1 MYANT
6 YGQPG
11 GSGSPAGYPP
21 AGYQVGP
28 PAAYGGNAQ
37 QVTYTAQQTYAVTTS
52 SPAPPGVDAELYRL
66 FKAADTDNTNQL
78 TERQLGR
85 ALVNGDYTAFDQKT
99 VKTMVNMFD
108 VDR

>member
-11 GSGSPAGYPP
+11 GGAPAGYPP

-37 QVTYTAQQTYAVTTS
+37 QQVTYTQATYIATTT

-66 FKAADTDNTNQL
+66 FKAADVDGTNQL
-78 TERQLGR
+78 TEKQLGR
-85 ALVNGDYTAFDQKT
+85 ALVNGDYTAFDAKT